1 MSEHQ
6 HAQSRLGAQGK
17 RQVWLFWGRFSSV
30 LQLRQ
35 HLAQVQGRAREEE
48 SITEHRLLG
57 ILDCVTVGFPCSV
70 GSYFFYRC
78 IGSTGSCP
86 WGVNQLGRLSLQP
99 RLRPRRTLVV
109 PCVSLDT
116 AAMVGVFVVF
126 TAFHRPVGFVLLQA
140 FSLLLPF
147 GLAPLDIRFLFVWK
161 QDVWVRSTSSSTRP
175 RSSRRLSTCV
185 PTRRCAM
192 RIPWPFHPFRL
203 ALGCFVASSRTAL
216 RQLPWPQVRDATATC
231 DRPFRP

>member
-147 GLAPLDIRFLFVWK
+147 GLGAFQSRADPSFKGQSNAF
-161 QDVWVRSTSSSTRP
+161 TTRACCDAT
-175 RSSRRLSTCV
+175 LSTLFYFCGRTCRV
-185 PTRRCAM
+185 SCDH
-192 RIPWPFHPFRL
+192 W
-203 ALGCFVASSRTAL
+203 LGHQHVLVTLS
-216 RQLPWPQVRDATATC
+216 
-231 DRPFRP
+231 